1 MVTDAQ
7 VRRLREK
14 RMDGNTLGAAAAA
27 AGMCER
33 TARRWQDGPV
43 PAATK
48 TPRTCRTREDPFEGV
63 WATEVVPRLAA
74 DEERRRIAAK

>member
-1 MVTDAQ
+1 M
-7 VRRLREK
+7 REK

-43 PAATK
+43 PAAK
-48 TPRTCRTREDPFEGV
+48 TPRTWRTREDLFEGV